1 MIKRIIDFN
10 LALVCLLVFFTPGII
25 IAVIIRITSKGP
37 SIFWSRR
44 IGLYGKSFVMPKFR
58 TMYLNSPEVASDEL
72 KNPEY
77 HTTGFGRVLRKT
89 SLDELPQLIL
99 VLTGKMS
106 LVGPRPALVSQN
118 ELNEKRSELGIYSL
132 RPGITGWAQVNGRD
146 NLSLTKKVE
155 FDLDYLQRQSLLF
168 DLKIILITV
177 ISAIK
182 GSDISH

>member
-1 MIKRIIDFN
+1 
-10 LALVCLLVFFTPGII
+10 
-25 IAVIIRITSKGP
+25 
-37 SIFWSRR
+37 
-44 IGLYGKSFVMPKFR
+44 
-58 TMYLNSPEVASDEL
+58 MYLNSPEVASDEL